1 MSNIQ
6 EAMGLVSEL
15 HKDHA
20 IKQKGGKMYLQVVH
34 RVEAFRRTVGA
45 EYGIDTQ
52 ILVDDGHRVVV
63 KAIVTNADGITVGS
77 GMAEEIRGQ
86 GHVNT
91 TSALENAETSAIG
104 RALSSLGLSGGEYA
118 SANELEAVPRKTNEI
133 IQTLTAENNDLKQ
146 KAELAYHNIKQNQA
160 AAVEKDP
167 PSQASPAPSDLP
179 EDDLEAQNKRYD
191 KAFYMDMSSKLTQAR
206 HISKVHGLFEEMKP
220 KIQEIKKRSPE
231 RAKHILELF
240 MKHEDRLSKGDSN
253 GPQ

>member
-6 EAMGLVSEL
+6 EAMGLVNEL

-45 EYGIDTQ
+45 DYGIDTK

-104 RALSSLGLSGGEYA
+104 RALASLGLSGGEYA
-118 SANELEAVPRKTNEI
+118 SANEMEAVPRK
-133 IQTLTAENNDLKQ
+133 Q
-146 KAELAYHNIKQNQA
+146 KNIDEAKEAGKTPVQA
-160 AAVEKDP
+160 AAVEKKDP
-167 PSQASPAPSDLP
+167 PSQASPAPSDRLSD
-179 EDDLEAQNKRYD
+179 DDLATQNERYD
-191 KAFYMDMSSKLTQAR
+191 KAFYMDMSSRLTQAR

-220 KIQEIKKRSPE
+220 KIQEIKKRNPE

-240 MKHEDRLSKGDSN
+240 MKHEDRLSKGDS
-253 GPQ
+253 